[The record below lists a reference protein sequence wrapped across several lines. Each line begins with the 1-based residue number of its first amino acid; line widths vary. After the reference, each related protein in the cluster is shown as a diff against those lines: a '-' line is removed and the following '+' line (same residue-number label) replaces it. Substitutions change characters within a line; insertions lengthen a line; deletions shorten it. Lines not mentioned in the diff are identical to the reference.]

1 MRRALLA
8 AMALA
13 IAGCANNTGTERREA
28 APARRVARAEPKIE
42 PVKPPPPDAGSPTSL
57 TAMDQSN
64 APDDVRLTRE
74 LRKALMGDGQ
84 LSFGAKNVQIITRD
98 GQMTLRGA
106 VASVEERSII
116 LRHAVTVAGPTA
128 VDDHLDVGK

>member
-1 MRRALLA
+1 MRRALSIS
-8 AMALA
+8 MALA
-13 IAGCANNTGTERREA
+13 IAGCANNAGTERGEA
-28 APARRVARAEPKIE
+28 APARRVARAAPKLE
-42 PVKPPPPDAGSPTSL
+42 PVMPPPPDAGSPTAL

-64 APDDVRLTRE
+64 APEDVRLTRE
-74 LRKALMGDGQ
+74 LRKVLMGDAQ

-116 LRHAVTVAGPTA
+116 LRHAVTVAGPTS
-128 VDDHLDVGK
+128 VDDHLDVAK